1 MPTLRIVSVYR
12 QNKRKYAFELAQAR
26 AELERF
32 KASLAARFGT
42 ETAAAVRRQVLL
54 TEGEA
59 PKLSPEGAAAV
70 KELRALLRKV
80 MAVRKKIRAADCWF
94 HESPGSVS
102 ALDAV
107 GLSWHVVN
115 ERCSDDGRLPLSGAL
130 WLLRALLAPGRLR
143 RKKGGSGAG
152 GQGLAPRRLPEKWRR
167 LLRRRRRRLA
177 SSSARRQCWRKT
189 CSGGSVCSRGLRS
202 RAHSMRSMSCRP
214 GSGGMAPPC
223 RTRSASP
230 QTPQDAR
237 ERRMPSI
244 SSSCRFISSR

>member
-102 ALDAV
+102 VLDAV

-130 WLLRALLAPGRLR
+130 WLLRALLAPRQVTPKER
-143 RKKGGSGAG
+143 RIREPAAK
-152 GQGLAPRRLPEKWRR
+152 GLAPRRLPEKWRR

-177 SSSARRQCWRKT
+177 QLLRTAAMLEEDVQWRF
-189 CSGGSVCSRGLRS
+189 RL
-202 RAHSMRSMSCRP
+202 
-214 GSGGMAPPC
+214 
-223 RTRSASP
+223 
-230 QTPQDAR
+230 
-237 ERRMPSI
+237 
-244 SSSCRFISSR
+244 